1 MTDEMFECNL
11 CQPKRE
17 FFTDIACE
25 IHKKQH
31 SESEQEVTNQ
41 IIEQE
46 DKQNLNIAFDKLE
59 LAKNYM
65 EDKKM
70 GLFNKDEPQKTSE
83 PEPNIIRSYLYE
95 LHLEVADS
103 KDKKSLKVFEE
114 INKKLLELM
123 SDGYDI
129 VLKHQKT
136 EKQL

>member
-46 DKQNLNIAFDKLE
+46 DKQNLNKAFDSLE
-59 LAKNYM
+59 SAKKYM
-65 EDKKM
+65 EEQKM
-70 GLFNKDEPQKTSE
+70 GFFNKDEPQTSVE
-83 PEPNIIRSYLYE
+83 PIPIIIRSYLYE